1 MPESKPQRE
10 EVWSSHGTPEL
21 KVLTQNVD
29 HNGRQWLQHIV
40 QADGGNTGVVVVA
53 TLGGK
58 FLMVEHYRPVTG
70 TTLLEFPRGFGAP
83 PDPRLSAEEQSCANG
98 SRELAE
104 ETGIVSLSARFLG
117 HVWADSGL
125 LGNRIAVVAV
135 EAATQDSTQAVD
147 GETDSHHW
155 LSAKELTA
163 EINTGRMC
171 DGISLAAYSLWCAKP
186 AERPEEPIGVSP
198 AFDAPNTDRCDN

>member
-1 MPESKPQRE
+1 MPEPEHQRT

-40 QADGGNTGVVVVA
+40 QADGGNAGVVVVA

-58 FLMVEHYRPVTG
+58 FLMVEHYRPVIG

-83 PDPRLSAEEQSCANG
+83 PDPRLSAEDQGCANG

-104 ETGIVSLSARFLG
+104 ETGITSLSTRFLG

-135 EAATQDSTQAVD
+135 EAATQEPTHAVD
-147 GETDSHHW
+147 GEIDAHRW
-155 LSAKELTA
+155 LSAMQLMA
-163 EINTGRMC
+163 EINAGRMC
-171 DGISLAAYSLWCAKP
+171 DGISLAAYALWCAQS
-186 AERPEEPIGVSP
+186 AESPEEPNGASHT
-198 AFDAPNTDRCDN
+198 FDALTTNKRDN